1 MREDEK
7 FLVLLS
13 QFELS
18 IKKIDSILNCLG
30 ANISID
36 SFFKN
41 KECKKLVSE
50 EMYANM
56 QVCASEARMR
66 NYLENLKNAGIV
78 LLTKFSSNY
87 PDKLAF
93 LPDAPYF
100 LFCKGDLSLLKAKS
114 ISIVGSRTPSNYGRI
129 MTDRLSE
136 GLAKNGVCIVSG
148 LAYGVDSIS
157 HRKALENGGN
167 TIAVLGSGFN
177 NIYPAEHTT
186 LAKEIAEKGLL
197 ISEYCPSMKAT
208 RYTFPQRNRIIAGLS
223 DGVLITEAG
232 IKSGTVHT
240 KDFALDYGKEVF
252 ALPGNA
258 NSEKSELPNAL
269 IKSGQ
274 GQCVTEA
281 EDILNALGIDKFAQ
295 PKKKEK
301 ACQLGMEEQE
311 IVDLLSDGD
320 KNIEFLSEKSTLNI
334 NILNSYLTTLEI
346 RGIIRRMPG
355 GVYSLV

>member
-1 MREDEK
+1 MREEEK
-7 FLVLLS
+7 LLVLLS
-13 QFELS
+13 QFELPL
-18 IKKIDSILNCLG
+18 KKIDNILNCLG
-30 ANISID
+30 ERQSID
-36 SFFKN
+36 EFFKS
-41 KECKKLVSE
+41 KECKKLISE
-50 EMYANM
+50 ELYANM
-56 QVCASEARMR
+56 QVCASEARIR
-66 NYLENLKNAGIV
+66 IYLENLKNSGIE
-78 LLTKFSSNY
+78 LITKFSDNY
-87 PDKLAF
+87 PEKLAY

-100 LFCKGDLSLLKAKS
+100 LFCKGDISLLSAKS
-114 ISIVGSRTPSNYGRI
+114 IAIVGSRTPSNYGRI
-129 MTDRLSE
+129 MTDKLSE

-148 LAYGVDSIS
+148 LAYGVDSIA
-157 HRKALENGGN
+157 HRKALDEGGK

-177 NIYPAEHTT
+177 NIYPAEHSN
-186 LAKEIAEKGLL
+186 LAKDIAEKGLL

-281 EDILNALGIDKFAQ
+281 EDILTG
-295 PKKKEK
+295 
-301 ACQLGMEEQE
+301 LGMEKNFKAQNKQKSFQLSLEEQE

-355 GVYSLV
+355 GVYSLA